1 MKKLLFTT
9 LLTAPFLLCFSM
21 LLFSSST
28 NLVHLLD
35 VIFLIGLFFL
45 VIGSVMLVL
54 QAGFFNAFIST
65 SKHFF
70 STINKREQSIRQ
82 FEGKN
87 SKKTAYKKEY
97 PSLKKILLLGAV
109 YFSFS
114 LIASIT
120 VVFLGY

>member
-1 MKKLLFTT
+1 MKKLFFTS
-9 LLTAPFLLCFSM
+9 LLTAPFLLCFCT
-21 LLFSSST
+21 LLFSST

-35 VIFLIGLFFL
+35 FIFLIGLLFL
-45 VIGSVMLVL
+45 VIGSVMLIL

-70 STINKREQSIRQ
+70 STINKREQSIRRY
-82 FEGKN
+82 EGKN
-87 SKKTAYKKEY
+87 SEKASYKKEY
-97 PSLKKILLLGAV
+97 PSFKKILLLGAV